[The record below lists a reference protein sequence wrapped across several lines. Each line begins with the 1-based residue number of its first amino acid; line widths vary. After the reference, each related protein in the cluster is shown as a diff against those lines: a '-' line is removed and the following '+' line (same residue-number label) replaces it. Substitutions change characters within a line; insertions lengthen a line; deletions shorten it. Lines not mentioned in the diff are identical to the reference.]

1 MATSPTDRIVRLFE
15 EHFGRAPHASVE
27 MKGDGSSRRYFRLV
41 DDDWNTAIGAIG
53 PDRDENRAFLSF
65 SRSFHS
71 IGLPVPEIYGAD
83 EDAGVWL
90 EEDLGETQLF
100 DALSEARQRDGGAF
114 PMSILPVYE
123 RVLSI
128 LPRFQIDG
136 GKVID
141 YTVAYPRAA
150 FDRQSILW
158 DLNYFKYHFLKLAQ
172 IPFSE
177 ARLEEDFARLT
188 DYALEAEHDHF
199 MYRDFQ
205 SRNIMLRDDGSP
217 SFIDYQGGRRGALQ
231 YDVASLLYDAKAAI
245 PHDIRAR
252 LLESYL
258 DSLSEIH
265 TVDRESFRRHYTVYV
280 LIRIMQAMGAYGYRG
295 FFERKAR
302 FLQSVPFAARNIER
316 LVAEGLPLRLPEL
329 ERVYREIVVRYKEED
344 GRDEDSTGLTV
355 NVGSFSYRR
364 GYPEDSGGHGGGF
377 VFDCRAIPNPGRQME
392 FQSQCGLDPDVIE
405 YLEKCGEVGEYWQ
418 NVQSLVDAQVREYL
432 RRGFSSLTV
441 MFGCTGG
448 QHRSVYFA
456 ERLARYL
463 REKFPQIRVR
473 TTHREQPNWPP
484 RERAAPAPAASEA
497 PTRAARRE
505 RADAGASGV

>member
-1 MATSPTDRIVRLFE
+1 MATGPTHDRIIRLFE
-15 EHFGRAPHASVE
+15 EHFGRPPRASVE

-65 SRSFHS
+65 SESFRS

-83 EDAGVWL
+83 EEAGVWI

-100 DALSEARQRDGGAF
+100 DALSEARQREGGAF
-114 PMSILPVYE
+114 PDSMIPIYE
-123 RVLSI
+123 RVLSV
-128 LPRFQIDG
+128 LPRFQLEG
-136 GKVID
+136 GRVVD
-141 YTVAYPRAA
+141 YSVAYPRAA

-177 ARLEEDFARLT
+177 ARLEEDFARIT
-188 DYALEAEHDHF
+188 AFALEADHDHF
-199 MYRDFQ
+199 LYRDFQ

-217 SFIDYQGGRRGALQ
+217 WFIDYQGGRKGALQ

-245 PHDIRAR
+245 PGDVRDR
-252 LLESYL
+252 LLDSYL
-258 DSLSEIH
+258 DSLAQH
-265 TVDRESFRRHYTVYV
+265 TVVDRARFREHYVVYV

-295 FFERKAR
+295 FFERKPR

-316 LVAEGLPLRLPEL
+316 LLAAGLPLRLPEL
-329 ERVYREIVVRYKEED
+329 ERIYRTIVDRYALTD
-344 GRDEDSTGLTV
+344 RDDDAATGLTV
-355 NVGSFSYRR
+355 HVGSFSYRR
-364 GYPEDSGGHGGGF
+364 GYPEDHGGHGGGF
-377 VFDCRAIPNPGRQME
+377 VFDCRAIPNPGRQLE
-392 FQSQCGLDPDVIE
+392 FQTQCGLDQGVIDYIE
-405 YLEKCGEVGEYWQ
+405 ATGEAGSYWVH
-418 NVQSLVDAQVREYL
+418 VQSLVDAQVREYL

-456 ERLARYL
+456 ERLAAHL
-463 REKFPQIRVR
+463 REQFPDVRVR
-473 TTHREQPNWPP
+473 VSHREQADWPIA
-484 RERAAPAPAASEA
+484 RQLDRDIVTGERVQRSG
-497 PTRAARRE
+497 RRE
-505 RADAGASGV
+505 RMDAGARG